1 MAVPETARSPWS
13 RVVRIGIVLSVLVG
27 VVVLAFSW
35 PAITSEPKD
44 IPIALVGP
52 AAQLEQIEGM
62 IDENAP
68 GLLVPQT
75 ADDRDAAIQLI
86 DERKVYGAI
95 IVGQQPEVLTASAAS
110 PVVAQL
116 LSGLAQQ
123 LQTQANAAAA
133 AQAAAAG
140 VPAPTIVVT
149 VTDVVPLAEGDP
161 RGVGLSAAIFPL
173 VLGGMIGGIA
183 ITVALVG
190 AWRRLVALAIYVVI
204 AGFGVAAIMQ
214 GWFGVLQGEYLINA
228 LAFTLAFLSIG
239 APIVGFAALVG
250 TPGVA
255 LGPVLF
261 LLIANP
267 IASAAAPVEFL
278 PEPWGAI
285 GQWFPP
291 GAAATLIRELS
302 YFPEA
307 DKLFPW
313 LVLAGWA
320 AAGVLLG
327 MIGHFR
333 QAGGATHE
341 AVEDAEEEAVQ
352 EAAPVPASA

>member
-1 MAVPETARSPWS
+1 MATVSESVNSPWS
-13 RVVRIGIVLSVLVG
+13 RVVRIGLVLSVLVG

-44 IPIALVGP
+44 IPIAVVGP
-52 AAQLEQIEGM
+52 AAQLEQIESAL
-62 IDENAP
+62 DENAP
-68 GLLVPQT
+68 GLIVPQT
-75 ADDRDAAIQLI
+75 ADDRDAAVQLI
-86 DERKVYGAI
+86 DQRKVYGAI
-95 IVGQQPEVLTASAAS
+95 IVGQEPEVLTASAAS

-116 LSGLAQQ
+116 LNGLAQQ
-123 LQTQANAAAA
+123 LQAQANAAAA
-133 AQAAAAG
+133 AQAGAAG
-140 VPAPTIVVT
+140 APAPTIVVT
-149 VTDVVPLAEGDP
+149 VTDVVPFASGDP

-183 ITVALVG
+183 ITIALVG

-204 AGFGVAAIMQ
+204 AGFGVAGIMQ
-214 GWFGVLQGEYLINA
+214 GWFGVLQGDYLVNA

-261 LLIANP
+261 LLVANP
-267 IASAAAPVEFL
+267 IASAAAPMEFL
-278 PEPWGAI
+278 PEPWGAV

-320 AAGVLLG
+320 AVGILLG

-333 QAGGATHE
+333 QTGGATHE
-341 AVEDAEEEAVQ
+341 AVVDAEEAGEA
-352 EAAPVPASA
+352 EREPVIA